1 MPEYSDPVSKARKLS
16 APELL
21 KKFYKLAELTEINK
35 QYYLVLDGRQANTP
49 GRNKI
54 CVQSRRLAD
63 ALVSEW
69 NSQGEYIDPAAM
81 PMTRLVNSALDA
93 VSHRMD
99 EVRQDI
105 VSYAGSDALCY
116 RAPEPE
122 GLVAEQDRAWDPV
135 LEWAGRF
142 LGARF
147 ALAEGI
153 VHVAQPDA
161 ALQALRNYLDQI
173 DEPFAIAGF
182 HVATTVTGS
191 ALLTLALRE
200 GFLDTEVAWKAAHV
214 DEDWNISQW
223 GSVEEAEA
231 RREKRFLD
239 FSAAALALK
248 LSN

>member
-1 MPEYSDPVSKARKLS
+1 MPEYSDPISKARKLS
-16 APELL
+16 APELP
-21 KKFYKLAELTEINK
+21 KKFYKQAELIKNNGEYI
-35 QYYLVLDGRQANTP
+35 LALDGRQANTP

-54 CVQSRRLAD
+54 RVRSPQLGD

-69 NSQGEYIDPAAM
+69 NDQIEFIDPATM

-93 VSHRMD
+93 VSVRMD

-116 RAPEPE
+116 RASEPE
-122 GLVAEQDRAWDPV
+122 GLVLTQSRTWDPV
-135 LEWAGRF
+135 LNWAGEL

-147 ALAEGI
+147 VLAEGI

-161 ALQALRNYLDQI
+161 ALRAFRDYLDLI
-173 DEPFAIAGF
+173 DEPFVIAGF

-191 ALLTLALRE
+191 ALLALVLRE
-200 GFLDTEVAWKAAHV
+200 GYLDRQAAWAAAHV
-214 DEDWNISQW
+214 DEDWNMSQW

-231 RREKRFLD
+231 RRQKRFLD
-239 FSAAALALK
+239 FCAAALAVK
-248 LSN
+248 AG

>member
-1 MPEYSDPVSKARKLS
+1 MPENSDPVSKARKLS
-16 APELL
+16 APELP
-21 KKFYKLAELTEINK
+21 KRFYKLAELTENK
-35 QYYLVLDGRQANTP
+35 DKYYLVLDGRQANTP

-54 CVQSRRLAD
+54 CVQGRHLAD
-63 ALVSEW
+63 ALAAEW

-93 VSHRMD
+93 VCFRMD

-116 RAPEPE
+116 RASEPE
-122 GLVAEQDRAWDPV
+122 GLVAEQTRAWDPV
-135 LEWAGRF
+135 LEWASRF
-142 LGARF
+142 LGTRF
-147 ALAEGI
+147 ALVEGI

-161 ALQALRNYLDQI
+161 ALQAFRNYLDQI
-173 DEPFAIAGF
+173 DEPFVIAGF

-200 GFLDTEVAWKAAHV
+200 GFLDTGDAWKAAHV

-231 RREKRFLD
+231 RRKKRFLD
-239 FSAAALALK
+239 FSAAALALT
-248 LSN
+248 LSD